1 MSNRVRAFLSRK
13 NHVPY
18 MDAHKG
24 GDDMARRQSCFG
36 TLVDLFLICATDG
49 LWLIWILVRYLR
61 NNS

>member
-13 NHVPY
+13 KHVPY
-18 MDAHKG
+18 MDVCRG